1 MKFNSEQKE
10 QQAIETIF
18 IEYRI
23 QMSNNNLHKK
33 SMYTNFLDWRSI
45 YHCLSVCLLHCQ
57 ARTNDS
63 PILSKSY

>member
-18 IEYRI
+18 KEYRI

-33 SMYTNFLDWRSI
+33 GMLTSF
-45 YHCLSVCLLHCQ
+45 
-57 ARTNDS
+57 
-63 PILSKSY
+63 